1 MTPEWRCRKCGHEWD
16 ESNPSQLTPTT
27 RNESVFRPPE
37 AVATASASGTRPDSP
52 VGSNDFTDEPWFEW
66 VAGPAIV
73 FVVSLVGLYVLYLII
88 GLFLG
93 TILGGEIPVVVV
105 LGVGLLVLI
114 VWGLAQDGSS
124 RKITTSGIVM
134 LLSVC
139 LAYALLFFFVVW
151 ASGTDRPPSDP
162 DREQCSV
169 RDRGGRIK
177 ENCW

>member
-1 MTPEWRCRKCGHEWD
+1 MPAM
-16 ESNPSQLTPTT
+16 
-27 RNESVFRPPE
+27 VF
-37 AVATASASGTRPDSP
+37 
-52 VGSNDFTDEPWFEW
+52 VGSF
-66 VAGPAIV
+66 
-73 FVVSLVGLYVLYLII
+73 VGLYVLYLII